1 MLVDV
6 KEIKFKELAA
16 AVKVLNDSGLLIK
29 TIATVGVTKEVI
41 VKAFVEGVQSIPDD
55 QDGNWTGP
63 EDVADYYSKI
73 VLPDPETEPGKK
85 KEKEPKAQK
94 EKKEKVPKEKGEKS
108 KSSLEVMKEL
118 IANKASD
125 AEITKVFTEKLTRKD
140 PELSADFIAKR
151 IKIYKGLA
159 AKG

>member
-16 AVKVLNDSGLLIK
+16 AVKVLNDSGLLVK
-29 TIATVGVTKEVI
+29 TIATVGVTKEAI
-41 VKAFVEGVQSIPDD
+41 VKAFVEGVQSVPDD

-63 EDVADYYSKI
+63 EEVADYYSKI
-73 VLPDPETEPGKK
+73 VIPDPGIETGK
-85 KEKEPKAQK
+85 KEKVPK
-94 EKKEKVPKEKGEKS
+94 EKKEKVPKQKGEKS

-125 AEITKVFTEKLTRKD
+125 AEITKVFTEKLTKKD
-140 PELSADFIAKR
+140 PKLSADFIAKR